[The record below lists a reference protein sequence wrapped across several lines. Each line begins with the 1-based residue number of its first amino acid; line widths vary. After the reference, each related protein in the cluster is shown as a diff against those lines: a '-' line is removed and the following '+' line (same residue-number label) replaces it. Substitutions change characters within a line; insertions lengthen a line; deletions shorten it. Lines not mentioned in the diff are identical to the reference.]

1 MTRRLL
7 LSYFL
12 LTGFVLLVLEI
23 PLGFSLTHNAEH
35 DMLRGVGHDAI
46 VLASLVEDTVEQ
58 RQASG
63 IAGPAGDEP
72 PRAGRRV
79 VVVGSTG
86 TTLFDSGH
94 PSGAPED
101 FSNRPEIRQA
111 LPGASPTGGRDSTT
125 LGYDL
130 AYASSPVASGGQVY
144 GAVRITYSAAALVR
158 QKHRVWLILAA
169 V

>member
-12 LTGFVLLVLEI
+12 LTGFGLLVLEI

-35 DMLRGVGHDAI
+35 NLLSGVGHDAT
-46 VLASLVEDTVEQ
+46 VLATLVEDTVEQ
-58 RQASG
+58 RQASA
-63 IAGPAGDEP
+63 IAGSAGDY
-72 PRAGRRV
+72 ARRV
-79 VVVGSTG
+79 GGRVIVVDSDG

-111 LPGASPTGGRDSTT
+111 LAGASPAGGPHSAALR
-125 LGYDL
+125 YHP
-130 AYASSPVASGGQVY
+130 AHASAPRASGGP
-144 GAVRITYSAAALVR
+144 G
-158 QKHRVWLILAA
+158 HRA
-169 V
+169 